1 MRVSVVDYDIGNV
14 QSVVNTCSRVG
25 AETRV
30 VSNGRE
36 SLIANNAILTNSY
49 FARKSSR

>member
-14 QSVVNTCSRVG
+14 QSVVNACSNAG
-25 AETRV
+25 AETLV

-36 SLIANNAILTNSY
+36 SLIADNAMLTNSY
-49 FARKSSR
+49 FTDNPSR